1 MLQENPKTAVLCR
14 QLYAHPGEIEAA
26 RAFAVAQ
33 QRRLLEVLPTEF
45 QERVT
50 VTATVC
56 TDFTTFTYNQPAIL
70 AHPGALASL
79 GSAATLRC
87 WGTAVCENH

>member
-1 MLQENPKTAVLCR
+1 MLQERPETAVLCR

-26 RAFAVAQ
+26 QAFAVAQ
-33 QRRLLEVLPTEF
+33 QRRLLEVLPAEF
-45 QERVT
+45 QEQVT

-56 TDFTTFTYNQPAIL
+56 TDFTTFTYNQPAIVAL
-70 AHPGALASL
+70 PGALAPS